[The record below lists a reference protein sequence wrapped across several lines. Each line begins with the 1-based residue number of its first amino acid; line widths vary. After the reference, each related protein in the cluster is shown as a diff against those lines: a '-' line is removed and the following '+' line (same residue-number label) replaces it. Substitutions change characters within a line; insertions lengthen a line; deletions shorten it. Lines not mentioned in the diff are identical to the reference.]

1 MYICIYVKMTEL
13 KYNSEDYNARRDELR
28 EVYRELTDEF
38 GAENTERLS
47 DTDVSVE
54 GMGNYGHKQEVM
66 IWYDWTREGRG
77 EGVNEGWMVK
87 LQDGDETRK
96 KIFNDDF
103 ESALE
108 FFQKGVQRLRDGN
121 SVYTI

>member
-1 MYICIYVKMTEL
+1 MSKNTDTYDSIESKRNKL
-13 KYNSEDYNARRDELR
+13 A
-28 EVYRELTDEF
+28 EVYQDLTDEF

-47 DTDVSVE
+47 DVDVSVE
-54 GMGNYGHKQEVM
+54 GMGNYGHRQEVM
-66 IWYDWTREGRG
+66 IYHDFTREDRG
-77 EGVNEGWMVK
+77 EGVNEGWIVK
-87 LQDGDETRK
+87 LEDGDEIRK

-108 FFQKGVQRLRDGN
+108 FFKKGVEKLRHRN

>member
-1 MYICIYVKMTEL
+1 MNNKSESKQIVDTVRKNMT
-13 KYNSEDYNARRDELR
+13 D
-28 EVYRELTDEF
+28 
-38 GAENTERLS
+38 
-47 DTDVSVE
+47 
-54 GMGNYGHKQEVM
+54 YGHKQEVM
-66 IWYDWTREGRG
+66 IWHDWTRDES
-77 EGVNEGWMVK
+77 VNQRWMVK

-108 FFQKGVQRLRDGN
+108 FFQKGVQRIRDGN